1 MAEEKKRAYNLHSIQ
16 LVRELRICGSQ
27 RTQISTSMQ
36 DLKLEE
42 LAGGKFKVSG
52 VNENSYE
59 VIQPAGV
66 ASVRYSLEEVTV

>member
-1 MAEEKKRAYNLHSIQ
+1 MPSDEKKTFKLHSIQ
-16 LVRELRICGSQ
+16 LVREMRIAGSQ

-42 LAGGKFKVSG
+42 MAGGKFKVSG
-52 VNENSYE
+52 VNDNSYE

-66 ASVRYSLEEVTV
+66 ASVRYTAEES